1 MLVQAPRRARFLTTG
16 ILALVLSVLCAC
28 ESKIIPLTEQEKQ
41 HMTTFT
47 EHMTTRCL
55 GRYLVDLPASFILN
69 PIQRI
74 EIEGVEIQIEPMTKL
89 QFSMML
95 KDRATG
101 LANTTIGVRPEYPM
115 LQETYPISG
124 NDDLGSVFNRAE
136 SDSNGSRGGRM
147 LELHAWKNGYAIT
160 ANVKATDTR
169 FPEYAGDKGIQA
181 MEIDVPEKLALLLAV
196 YQRTQGRADTE
207 VPNGQGVCFPNG
219 LVRGPATDQE
229 HLDISYYLGGAPDV
243 SFEFHSLSDIGPED
257 TELLDRGAAIEGS
270 LKAKHGYTLRKGHVR
285 GQLEGAQ
292 EWLIGYKPLDEI
304 AYQSFTLEANSKTGS
319 AMAPLIVLDFGV
331 GSRIPEAPLSLEE
344 VAVRKP
350 LSKATLSESEAIA
363 LWDVVVPTLRPRPG
377 AF

>member
-1 MLVQAPRRARFLTTG
+1 MGRPNKTVAWCL
-16 ILALVLSVLCAC
+16 LALGLSLLSAC
-28 ESKIIPLTEQEKQ
+28 QPKITPLTEQEKQ
-41 HMTTFT
+41 HMSTVT
-47 EHMTTRCL
+47 EHMSTRCL
-55 GRYLVDLPASFILN
+55 GRYLVDLPTGFILN

-74 EIEGVEIQIEPMTKL
+74 EIEGIELAVEPMTRVKFEMAL
-89 QFSMML
+89 QQRTAML
-95 KDRATG
+95 TNAKQM
-101 LANTTIGVRPEYPM
+101 VKPYYPM

-124 NDDLGSVFNRAE
+124 NDEIGTVFNRAE
-136 SDSNGSRGGRM
+136 SDGTRVRAGRT

-160 ANVKATDTR
+160 ANVNATDSR
-169 FPEYAGDKGIQA
+169 FPEYADDKGVQA
-181 MEIDVPEKLALLLAV
+181 MAIDVPEKLAHLLAV

-229 HLDISYYLGGAPDV
+229 HLDISYYLDGTPDV

-257 TELLDRGAAIEGS
+257 TELLDRSAAIEQS
-270 LKAKHGYTLRKGHVR
+270 IKNKNGYTLRKGHVR

-292 EWLIGYKPLDEI
+292 EWLMTYKPLDEI

-319 AMAPLIVLDFGV
+319 AAAPLIVLDFGV

-350 LSKATLSESEAIA
+350 LSKATFSESEAIA
-363 LWDVVVPTLRPRPG
+363 LWDAVMPTLRPRPG